1 MCITSWSEKNE
12 QPDRKDRH
20 LDIVS
25 ACKAVI
31 VTTPLNRV
39 FQNRGH
45 DGQRVFF
52 TVQTGDLFD
61 KRYKA
66 EVRGSGFEFTWVE
79 IGAVPEI
86 LDKRPLAEL
95 GNSTDSTNPIG

>member
-1 MCITSWSEKNE
+1 M
-12 QPDRKDRH
+12 
-20 LDIVS
+20 
-25 ACKAVI
+25 
-31 VTTPLNRV
+31 
-39 FQNRGH
+39 
-45 DGQRVFF
+45 
-52 TVQTGDLFD
+52 QTGDLFD